1 MPLREDLLNPIPG
14 DNPSGKNLRYDRVT
28 DQVKEARTED
38 DSTLPAGVW
47 ERQVKRADYKT
58 VVKLAG
64 EALATK
70 SKDLQMAV
78 WLGEAHIKM
87 EGAALLQPVLELLL
101 NLQKEF
107 WPTIYPEIDE
117 GDAGLRAVPLQ
128 WAANRYAVLVYELPL
143 TKSGISFPGY
153 KAARAIGYEADAVGN
168 DAKKKNRQ
176 DAIARGGL
184 TSEDVDAGIA
194 ETPKSFY
201 AALDEHLQGSR
212 DLLEDLAIY
221 SEEQY
226 ADDGPTYRKLRDSL
240 DEVHNL
246 VNSLLTAKRAVEPD
260 PVAVPEPEPEPEPV
274 PAAVQQA
281 VVAAPVAAPVQPVAV
296 AVAQP
301 AVAAPAATPVVIQSA
316 AGFSAAPKSWDD
328 ASDSVQSLATYMHGQ
343 RPGSS
348 VPYLLQTAIR
358 WGELRREGPKPPL
371 SLLVAPTSDQRS
383 GLKMAASEKAWGD
396 VLGRGMAALPE
407 PCARV
412 WLDLHRYLWQAAT
425 QSGYKQF
432 ADAIVYS
439 VRQILTEYPDMP
451 QWTFMDD
458 TAVANADTLTWVEET
473 VLAGADAPQPVQS
486 SAPAPPPAPA
496 PVPVAMPVPVVVVS
510 DDGTTDAF
518 VQAAELAAAGQL
530 GAATQLLAR
539 DAAGQSSGRMRY
551 SRRMQIAELCLAGGN
566 SGVAT
571 PILRELIAEMERRNL
586 ESWESG
592 DLITKPIALLLHAQ
606 NGSMDPA
613 ERESLFTRLCRFD
626 PSAALDLG

>member
-1 MPLREDLLNPIPG
+1 MPLREGLLEPIPG

-38 DSTLPAGVW
+38 DSTLPSGVW

-58 VVKLAG
+58 VVKLASD
-64 EALATK
+64 ALATK

-78 WLGEAHIKM
+78 WLGEAHIKL
-87 EGAALLQPVLELLL
+87 EGAALMQPVLELLL

-107 WPTIYPEIDE
+107 WPTLYPEIDE
-117 GDAGLRAVPLQ
+117 GDVGLRAVPLQ
-128 WAANRYAVLVYELPL
+128 WAANRYATLVYELPL

-153 KAARAIGYEADAVGN
+153 KAARAVGYEADANGN
-168 DAKKKNRQ
+168 EAKKKSRQ
-176 DAIARGGL
+176 ETIQRGGL
-184 TSEDVDAGIA
+184 TSEDVDTGIA

-240 DEVHNL
+240 EEVHNL
-246 VNSLLTAKRAVEPD
+246 VNSLLTAKRAAEPD
-260 PVAVPEPEPEPEPV
+260 PVATPEPEPEPEPA
-274 PAAVQQA
+274 PVQQV
-281 VVAAPVAAPVQPVAV
+281 VVAAPVSAP
-296 AVAQP
+296 AQP
-301 AVAAPAATPVVIQSA
+301 AVAAVSQPVATPAPQAAARPAASI
-316 AGFSAAPKSWDD
+316 SAAPQSWDD
-328 ASDSVQSLATYMHGQ
+328 ASDRVQSLATYMHGQ

-371 SLLVAPTSDQRS
+371 SLLVAPSSEQRS
-383 GLKMAASEKAWGD
+383 GLKLAASEKAWGD
-396 VLGRGMAALPE
+396 VLSRGMAALAE

-412 WLDLHRYLWQAAT
+412 WLDLHRYLWQAAS
-425 QSGYKQF
+425 QSGFRQF
-432 ADAIVYS
+432 ADAVAYS
-439 VRQILTEYPDMP
+439 LRQILLEYPDMP

-458 TAVANADTLTWVEET
+458 TAVANAETLQWVEEE
-473 VLAGADAPQPVQS
+473 VLAGAAAPVQAQS
-486 SAPAPPPAPA
+486 FASAPPPPPA
-496 PVPVAMPVPVVVVS
+496 PVPVAVPMPVVIAS
-510 DDGTTDAF
+510 EDGPPDAF
-518 VQAAELAAAGQL
+518 VQAASLAASGQL
-530 GAATQLLAR
+530 GAATALLAR
-539 DAAGQSSGRMRY
+539 DAAQQASGRMRY
-551 SRRMQIAELCLAGGN
+551 SRRMQIAELCLAGGS

-571 PILRELIAEMERRNL
+571 PILRELIAEMEKRNL
-586 ESWESG
+586 DTWEAG
-592 DLITKPIALLLHAQ
+592 ELITKPIALLLHAQ

-626 PSAALDLG
+626 PSAALGLG

>member
-1 MPLREDLLNPIPG
+1 MPLRDDLLNPIPG

-28 DQVKEARTED
+28 DQIKEARTED

-70 SKDLQMAV
+70 SKDLQLAV
-78 WLGEAHIKM
+78 WLGEAHIKL
-87 EGAALLQPVLELLL
+87 EGAALIQQVLELLL

-117 GDAGLRAVPLQ
+117 GDVGLRAVPLQ
-128 WAANRYAVLVYELPL
+128 WAANRYAVLVYDLPL
-143 TKSGISFPGY
+143 TKTGISFPAY

-168 DAKKKNRQ
+168 EPKKKNRQ
-176 DAIARGGL
+176 EAIQRGGL
-184 TSEDVDAGIA
+184 TSEDVDTGIA

-226 ADDGPTYRKLRDSL
+226 LDDGPTYRKLRDSL
-240 DEVHNL
+240 EEVHNL
-246 VNSLLTAKRAVEPD
+246 VNSLLTAKRVAEPD
-260 PVAVPEPEPEPEPV
+260 PVAAPEPDPEPV
-274 PAAVQQA
+274 LVQQP
-281 VVAAPVAAPVQPVAV
+281 VVVTPTPASAQPVAAAPQPIAAAASQPPARAAV
-296 AVAQP
+296 STS
-301 AVAAPAATPVVIQSA
+301 ATPQ
-316 AGFSAAPKSWDD
+316 SWDD
-328 ASDSVQSLATYMHGQ
+328 ASDAVQSLATYMHGQ

-371 SLLVAPTSDQRS
+371 SLLVAPTTEQRS

-396 VLGRGMAALPE
+396 VLSRGMAALAE

-412 WLDLHRYLWQAAT
+412 WLDLHRYLWQAAS
-425 QSGYKQF
+425 QSGFRQF
-432 ADAIVYS
+432 ADAVAYS
-439 VRQILTEYPDMP
+439 VRQILLEYPDMP

-458 TAVANADTLTWVEET
+458 TAVANAETLQWVEDE
-473 VLAGADAPQPVQS
+473 VLPDAA
-486 SAPAPPPAPA
+486 APAQAPA
-496 PVPVAMPVPVVVVS
+496 SLPQAIPVPLPVALPVPVVVVAE
-510 DDGTTDAF
+510 DGLPDAF
-518 VQAAELAAAGQL
+518 AQAAELAAAGQL
-530 GAATQLLAR
+530 AAATQLLAR
-539 DAAGQSSGRMRY
+539 DAAQQASGRMRY
-551 SRRMQIAELCLAGGN
+551 SRRMQIAELCLAGGS

-571 PILRELIAEMERRNL
+571 PILRELIAEMETRNL
-586 ESWESG
+586 ETWEAG

-613 ERESLFTRLCRFD
+613 ERDSLFTRLCRFD
-626 PSAALDLG
+626 PSAALGLG